1 MIKFTFKSHFDATIG
16 DNMIEEA
23 GTDSSNMDDNE
34 DTLGFEKVVE
44 FNKRKHKVEGV
55 RYCKSN
61 LLCRVKQ
68 ELSL

>member
-1 MIKFTFKSHFDATIG
+1 
-16 DNMIEEA
+16 MIEDA